1 MASESQHPAHGHLTF
16 EEHVVPVST
25 YVIIF
30 VILLIATGLTTWIA
44 FQDLGNWNV
53 VVALA
58 IAVCKAT
65 LVVLFF
71 MHVKYN
77 KGLTRIVLIGAVFWL
92 GIMITFTLADELTR
106 HWEIYPQAWTGMI
119 LPVVQ
124 HLLF

>member
-1 MASESQHPAHGHLTF
+1 MASHSQDPAHGHQQV
-16 EEHVVPVST
+16 EEHIVPVST
-25 YVIIF
+25 YLSIF
-30 VILLIATGLTTWIA
+30 VALLIATALTTWIA

-53 VVALA
+53 VVALT

-77 KGLTRIVLIGAVFWL
+77 KGLTRVVLIGALFWL
-92 GIMITFTLADELTR
+92 GIMITFTLSDELTR

-119 LPVVQ
+119 VPVMR